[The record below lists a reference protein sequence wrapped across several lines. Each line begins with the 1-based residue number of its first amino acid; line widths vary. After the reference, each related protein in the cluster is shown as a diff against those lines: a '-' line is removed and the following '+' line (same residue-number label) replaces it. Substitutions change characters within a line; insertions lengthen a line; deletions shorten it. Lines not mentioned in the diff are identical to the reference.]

1 MLINYTR
8 GSVSGYDQRQ
18 SLKPGSG
25 RVIDSLPPRV
35 VSRGSRRARQGPVR
49 SVSGPASDGPIP
61 RIILPLFHRPRPP
74 PPAPLLRRPPL
85 PATPPLTRSLSDR
98 TPPCPR

>member
-35 VSRGSRRARQGPVR
+35 VSRGSRRARHGPVR

-61 RIILPLFHRPRPP
+61 PIILPVVHAPRRRPP
-74 PPAPLLRRPPL
+74 PPLLRKTPAPP
-85 PATPPLTRSLSDR
+85 TPPLARSPSTRQ
-98 TPPCPR
+98 